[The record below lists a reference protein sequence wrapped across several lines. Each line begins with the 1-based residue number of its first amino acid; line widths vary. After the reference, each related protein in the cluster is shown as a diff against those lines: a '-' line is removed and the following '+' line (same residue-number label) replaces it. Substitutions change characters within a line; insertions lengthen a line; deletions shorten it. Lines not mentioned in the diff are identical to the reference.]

1 MEDKAAPPKKRS
13 YCAIYTRKSTSEG
26 LDQDFTSLD
35 AQREAGENYI
45 QSQKSEGWIVLP
57 EIYDDGGYTGANTD
71 RPALQKLL
79 SDIKDGKIDCVVV
92 YKVDRL
98 SRSLLDFTKLLE
110 FFDKNNVSF
119 VSVTQHFNTNTS
131 MGRLTLHILLSFAQF
146 EREIISERTKDKMAA
161 ARKKGRWA
169 GGRPI
174 LGYDLDRDNK
184 KLVINEKEAKLVREI
199 FELYLKEKSLLSTAM
214 RLNERGLK
222 SKKSRSKSGKE
233 FGGASF
239 KSTHVQYIVKNPLY
253 LGKVEYNGVRYPGLH
268 DAIIGEETFNK
279 VQALLGTNRVKRET
293 TKNTKNVGLL
303 NNLLRCKA
311 CDSIMY
317 HTYTLKGSYKYR
329 YYVCTSAQKKGYQ
342 SCPTQSVNADAMENA
357 VIESLKKIAK
367 DSTTKR
373 QAISHIQKS
382 LQEKIKSLV
391 AEQAALDEEI
401 QSLAPKIDELKV
413 SLKNGQNNLPEAAI
427 KKLKE
432 TLQDKERLL
441 SEVRIKKV
449 EAEEKLLGEKELD
462 EALVVTSPIWDTL
475 FPQEKRR
482 ILLHLLKS
490 ADYDARTKKLG
501 LILSEKGIKLL
512 CSEIKGSL

>member
-1 MEDKAAPPKKRS
+1 MKDNTVQPKKLI

-35 AQREAGENYI
+35 AQREASESYI
-45 QSQKSEGWIVLP
+45 QSQKSEGWIALP

-110 FFDKNNVSF
+110 FFDKSNISF

-131 MGRLTLHILLSFAQF
+131 MGRLTLNILLSFAQF

-161 ARKKGRWA
+161 ARKKGKWT

-174 LGYDLDRDNK
+174 LGYDLDRDNRR
-184 KLVINEKEAKLVREI
+184 LIVNNREATLVREI
-199 FELYLKEKSLLSTAM
+199 FELYLKEKSLLSVAM
-214 RLNERGLK
+214 ILNERNVKTKTYRTK
-222 SKKSRSKSGKE
+222 SARE
-233 FGGASF
+233 FGGEPF
-239 KSTHVQYIVKNPLY
+239 RNTHIQYIVKNPLY
-253 LGKVEYNGVRYPGLH
+253 LGKVEYNGERYQGLH
-268 DAIIGEETFNK
+268 DAIIGEKTFNK
-279 VQALLGTNRVKRET
+279 VQELLASNRVARET

-311 CDSIMY
+311 CDSIMF
-317 HTYTLKGSYKYR
+317 HTYTMKGSYKYR
-329 YYVCTSAQKKGYQ
+329 YYVCMSAQKMGYKN
-342 SCPTQSVNADAMENA
+342 CPTQSVNADAIENA
-357 VIESLKKIAK
+357 VIESLKKISE
-367 DSTTKR
+367 DSDSRRQMINATQKALKEKVEELTK
-373 QAISHIQKS
+373 
-382 LQEKIKSLV
+382 
-391 AEQAALDEEI
+391 EQVALDEEI
-401 QSLAPKIDELKV
+401 QNLTPKIDELKA
-413 SLKNGQNNLPEAAI
+413 SLKNGQHDLPEATI

-432 TLQDKERLL
+432 RLQDRERQI
-441 SEVRIKKV
+441 SEIRIRKV
-449 EAEEKLLGEKELD
+449 QAEEQLLGEKELD
-462 EALVVTSPIWDTL
+462 EALVVTSPIWGTL

-482 ILLHLLKS
+482 ILMHLLKS

-501 LILSEKGIKLL
+501 LTLSEKGIKLL
-512 CSEIKGSL
+512 CSEIRGPA